1 MNNDLLNITNLNVKF
16 MINQNVIE
24 VLKDI
29 NISIEKQ
36 DTVAIIGESGSG
48 KTILAKTIC
57 GILPNNL
64 YEICGKI
71 NYNGEDIN
79 LKQGINKKYVSI
91 VLQNPMQ
98 SFSETVK
105 IKNFMNDVFKANK
118 IHEEDDNIKIK
129 ILKEMEIKN
138 PKDVLKKYSYELSGG
153 MLQRIALGI
162 MLEKKPEILICDEVT
177 SSLDVIT
184 QRNIVNLI
192 LKEKKKQRFTLLFI
206 THDISLVEE
215 FCNKVIIIKN
225 GEIIEQGKRE
235 EILKYPQS
243 LYTKN
248 LIMNANINK

>member
-71 NYNGEDIN
+71 NYNGENIN
-79 LKQGINKKYVSI
+79 LKQGINEKYVSI

-118 IHEEDDNIKIK
+118 IHEEDDNIIVLNVDDENCMK
-129 ILKEMEIKN
+129 LKTHTKA
-138 PKDVLKKYSYELSGG
+138 K
-153 MLQRIALGI
+153 
-162 MLEKKPEILICDEVT
+162 
-177 SSLDVIT
+177 VIT
-184 QRNIVNLI
+184 FGVNKYADYKAENIY
-192 LKEKKKQRFTLLFI
+192 FGHFI
-206 THDISLVEE
+206 
-215 FCNKVIIIKN
+215 
-225 GEIIEQGKRE
+225 
-235 EILKYPQS
+235 
-243 LYTKN
+243 
-248 LIMNANINK
+248 